1 MSKKPLP
8 SGQNDISNSHLL
20 GLKAC
25 EAIENVK
32 LLKKKIQFDIK
43 ISFVQVLPL
52 RQQRL
57 EYVLGRIGLQIEM
70 IRLQM
75 IQKTWHDVHHF

>member
-1 MSKKPLP
+1 MW
-8 SGQNDISNSHLL
+8 SNRKCQTL
-20 GLKAC
+20 
-25 EAIENVK
+25 E
-32 LLKKKIQFDIK
+32 KKKIKFDIK

-75 IQKTWHDVHHF
+75 IQKHDMMFIIFNNNHASLALSDLVQANSLWNK

>member
-8 SGQNDISNSHLL
+8 PGQNDISNSHLL

-32 LLKKKIQFDIK
+32 LLKKKKIQFNIK

-52 RQQRL
+52 RQQGL
-57 EYVLGRIGLQIEM
+57 EYVRANWSPDRDDLPSNDT
-70 IRLQM
+70 
-75 IQKTWHDVHHF
+75 KT